1 MQSLDV
7 LFSQK
12 FKHETI
18 FVKMLQK
25 LKRTLGSYYFKL
37 ERSVS
42 KVYMCNI
49 NIVSYYW
56 YYSFQEKSEPH

>member
-42 KVYMCNI
+42 KLYMCNI
-49 NIVSYYW
+49 NIVSYY
-56 YYSFQEKSEPH
+56 